1 MFTGKAEL
9 VTHSGNRISLVVDMV
24 GRDGPRR
31 TGHLRC
37 DTANLEPTAILY
49 PLLLKCEDGTDL
61 DIAVTNHSDRH
72 LSFVGRIA
80 A

>member
-9 VTHSGNRISLVVDMV
+9 VTHSGNRISLIVDMV
-24 GRDGPRR
+24 GTDGPRLV
-31 TGHLRC
+31 GHLRC
-37 DTANLEPTAILY
+37 DTSKLESTAFLY

-61 DIAVTNHSDRH
+61 DIAVTNYSDRH